1 MSTKDKNEKEETLKK
16 LDEFIQ
22 YSLDKYFYVDPW
34 EKLYSVSGKNHYD
47 IISDKST
54 IPDLI
59 IYNKSFNKNEC
70 FLQANKN
77 NKFNKYPRV
86 QFLLRPKKN
95 KNFDPSCTYGDE
107 EVETNKNIEKKDE
120 KKEEFEQ
127 FEFKSIPKE
136 IENKYINKEEHNLLF
151 DELKEFMKND
161 KDNPNETKVKL
172 IHEKKNEAIS
182 GEIDNKE
189 KVMQIQPNNKEK
201 KGKKEIKKETN
212 QNYEKNYKNK
222 FGAPMQ
228 INNMNI
234 NFNNNFTMNNYLI
247 LQQKMIQNIQY
258 QKYLNKILK
267 NNPYNFNN
275 NQENKFNSFV
285 NNRNEV
291 INNRINNP
299 QIINNN
305 SNDNNY
311 KNSNNDKKKKKNN
324 TLNTI
329 SYYKNT
335 DGTNETEEFEKY
347 INNID
352 EILKNYM
359 NKRNWKVIDNRSNT
373 AVNKFN
379 SEELY
384 YFLTTVIS
392 TNENNNYS
400 ICDSEKDFYFNPL
413 EIHEKLR
420 NMFQKK

>member
-1 MSTKDKNEKEETLKK
+1 MSENLKYLKKEDLNK

-22 YSLDKYFYVDPW
+22 ESLDKYYYVKAWDQ
-34 EKLYSVSGKNHYD
+34 LYNNTGKNHKD

-54 IPDLI
+54 IPDLV
-59 IYNKSFNKNEC
+59 IYNKGFNKLDC
-70 FLQANKN
+70 FYYPKVTKEKV
-77 NKFNKYPRV
+77 KFPRKL
-86 QFLLRPKKN
+86 FILKPKKL
-95 KNFDPSCTYGDE
+95 KQYDPSSAII
-107 EVETNKNIEKKDE
+107 NINSKIQKE
-120 KKEEFEQ
+120 KKEEKKEEI

-285 NNRNEV
+285 NRNEV

-311 KNSNNDKKKKKNN
+311 KGLNNDNESTKNN

-373 AVNKFN
+373 AINKFN

-384 YFLTTVIS
+384 YFLSTVIS
-392 TNENNNYS
+392 THENNNYS

>member
-1 MSTKDKNEKEETLKK
+1 MSTKNEKEETLKK
-16 LDEFIQ
+16 FDDFIQ
-22 YSLDKYFYVDPW
+22 FSLDKYFYVDPW
-34 EKLYSVSGKNHYD
+34 EKLYSVSGDNHYD

-59 IYNKSFNKNEC
+59 IYNKSFNKNDC
-70 FLQANKN
+70 FLQSNKN

-107 EVETNKNIEKKDE
+107 EIEASKNLNIKDDE
-120 KKEEFEQ
+120 KEELKP

-136 IENKYINKEEHNLLF
+136 IENKFINKEDNSKHNLLF

-161 KDNPNETKVKL
+161 KDNSNEAKVKL
-172 IHEKKNEAIS
+172 IHEKENERDS
-182 GEIDNKE
+182 KE
-189 KVMQIQPNNKEK
+189 KDTKMHPNNKEK
-201 KGKKEIKKETN
+201 KGKKETN

-234 NFNNNFTMNNYLI
+234 NFNNNITMNNYLI

-258 QKYLNKILK
+258 QNYLNKIRM
-267 NNPYNFNN
+267 NNAYNFKN
-275 NQENKFNSFV
+275 NQENKFNPLV
-285 NNRNEV
+285 NRNDV
-291 INNRINNP
+291 VNNRINNP

-305 SNDNNY
+305 PNDRNF
-311 KNSNNDKKKKKNN
+311 KNSNNDNGSTKNN
-324 TLNTI
+324 SLNTI

-359 NKRNWKVIDNRSNT
+359 NKRNWKIIDNKTNT
-373 AVNKFN
+373 AINKFN

-384 YFLTTVIS
+384 YFLSTVIS

>member
-1 MSTKDKNEKEETLKK
+1 M
-16 LDEFIQ
+16 
-22 YSLDKYFYVDPW
+22 
-34 EKLYSVSGKNHYD
+34 
-47 IISDKST
+47 
-54 IPDLI
+54 
-59 IYNKSFNKNEC
+59 
-70 FLQANKN
+70 
-77 NKFNKYPRV
+77 
-86 QFLLRPKKN
+86 
-95 KNFDPSCTYGDE
+95 
-107 EVETNKNIEKKDE
+107 ETNKNIEKKDE

-201 KGKKEIKKETN
+201 KGGKKEIKKETN

-247 LQQKMIQNIQY
+247 LQQKMMQNIQY

-285 NNRNEV
+285 NRNEV

-311 KNSNNDKKKKKNN
+311 KNLNNDNESTKNN

-373 AVNKFN
+373 AINKFN

-384 YFLTTVIS
+384 YFLSTVIS
-392 TNENNNYS
+392 THENNNYS

>member
-1 MSTKDKNEKEETLKK
+1 MSTKNKNEKEETLKK
-16 LDEFIQ
+16 LDDFIQ

-34 EKLYSVSGKNHYD
+34 EKLYSVSGENHYD

-77 NKFNKYPRV
+77 HKFNKFPRI

-120 KKEEFEQ
+120 EKEKFEP

-136 IENKYINKEEHNLLF
+136 IENKYINKEEDNMLF
-151 DELKEFMKND
+151 NELKEFMKND
-161 KDNPNETKVKL
+161 KDNPNETKVK
-172 IHEKKNEAIS
+172 IIKKKKNEVIS
-182 GEIDNKE
+182 VEIDNKE
-189 KVMQIQPNNKEK
+189 KDMQIHPNNKEK

-234 NFNNNFTMNNYLI
+234 NFNNNITMNNYLI

-258 QKYLNKILK
+258 QNYLNKILK
-267 NNPYNFNN
+267 NNPYNFDS
-275 NQENKFNSFV
+275 NQENKFNSLV
-285 NNRNEV
+285 NRNEV

-305 SNDNNY
+305 SNNNNY
-311 KNSNNDKKKKKNN
+311 KSLHNDNRNIKNN

-392 TNENNNYS
+392 THENNNYS